1 MPDSQLVTGTDF
13 VTLPTQDFE
22 RAKAFYRDTL
32 GLEEGP
38 QWGDMPAQEFET
50 GNLTIAVMDPTAF
63 GMPFQNAGGSSV
75 VLQVEDFD
83 AARAELESRGVK
95 FVTDNIDSGVCHQA
109 YFQDPDGNT
118 LGIHHRYSPRES
130 ASSEASEKIDES
142 SGQSASPQPW
152 DA

>member
-1 MPDSQLVTGTDF
+1 MSEPTRVTGTDF

-22 RAKAFYRDTL
+22 RAKGFYRDTL

-50 GNLTIAVMDPTAF
+50 GNLTIAVMDPSAF

-75 VLQVEDFD
+75 VLRVDDFE
-83 AARAELESRGVK
+83 AAKAELEAKGVE
-95 FVTDNIDSGVCHQA
+95 FVTDTIDSGVCFQA

-118 LGIHHRYSPRES
+118 LGIHHRYSPR
-130 ASSEASEKIDES
+130 
-142 SGQSASPQPW
+142 Q
-152 DA
+152 